1 MHVVADTDFLSS
13 FFKISRVELI
23 FDAIDVDKVCIT
35 QAVFEELAKAPF
47 FDDLARH
54 MERIELV
61 SLDKLPDNIQ
71 STILGKGEIESISYA
86 LKMKSILLTN
96 DKKAGE
102 FAEDLGVKVLDI
114 VSFLLL
120 CKEINLLSTNEI
132 EHILDSLRKYDYMEF
147 NREQKKLLL
156 E

>member
-13 FFKISRVELI
+13 FFKISIELI
-23 FDAIDVDKVCIT
+23 FDAFDVDKVCIT

-71 STILGKGEIESISYA
+71 STI
-86 LKMKSILLTN
+86 
-96 DKKAGE
+96 
-102 FAEDLGVKVLDI
+102 FP
-114 VSFLLL
+114 
-120 CKEINLLSTNEI
+120 INNLHS
-132 EHILDSLRKYDYMEF
+132 
-147 NREQKKLLL
+147 
-156 E
+156 